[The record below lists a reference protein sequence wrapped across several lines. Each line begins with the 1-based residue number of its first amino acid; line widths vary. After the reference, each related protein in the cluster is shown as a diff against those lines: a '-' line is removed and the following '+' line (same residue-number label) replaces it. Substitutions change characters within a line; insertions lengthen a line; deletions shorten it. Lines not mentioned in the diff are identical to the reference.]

1 MSPKITIFKG
11 DRLDL
16 REVCAQEWIFMMNI
30 LILKSVESEGI
41 RSVGTTK
48 SQRNVSGKFQVSM
61 KQILF

>member
-1 MSPKITIFKG
+1 
-11 DRLDL
+11 
-16 REVCAQEWIFMMNI
+16 MMNI